1 MRLDVSPVS
10 RDEGEVREV
19 GWGDGGGEGSGRD
32 YSSPSTD
39 IRGEIFGGKLRN
51 FILVRIV
58 LNL

>member
-19 GWGDGGGEGSGRD
+19 DGGGEGSGRD
-32 YSSPSTD
+32 HSSPSTD

-51 FILVRIV
+51 FILV
-58 LNL
+58 